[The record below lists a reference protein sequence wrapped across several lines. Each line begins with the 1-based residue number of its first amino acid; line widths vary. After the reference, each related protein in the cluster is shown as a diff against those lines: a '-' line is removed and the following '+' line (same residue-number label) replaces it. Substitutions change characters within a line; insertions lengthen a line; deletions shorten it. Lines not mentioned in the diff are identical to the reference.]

1 MAIGV
6 VHGLGGVIGIV
17 KQEVL
22 TNTRGYKIL
31 YTEYSN
37 GYITMDAKGYESVY
51 AANSQVTVYF
61 DFPDGVKLDTATYC
75 VTASFGNN
83 GNLVRYFC
91 VMADAGG
98 NKKMDEFG
106 FNFSW
111 QLTAKYRTEFIFH
124 IAGLRK

>member
-6 VHGLGGVIGIV
+6 VHGIGGGIGIV

-22 TNTRGYKIL
+22 TNNRGYKIL

-37 GYITMDAKGYESVY
+37 GHITMDAKGYESVY

-61 DFPDGVKLDTATYC
+61 DFPDGIKLDTATYC

-98 NKKMDEFG
+98 NKKLDESG
-106 FNFSW
+106 FNFTW

-124 IAGLRK
+124 IAGMRK